1 MVHADRLA
9 GAGPGGLP
17 LGHERRVGHDGGR
30 GGQVLAELLAVAKG
44 VGKLHERV
52 CANFVCHLAKDDVG
66 GHGKGLLQADGAV
79 ALVGIVGDRCVAD
92 VHGAGRLVGAGK
104 AGGTGLECRGKRNDL
119 KRGARRVQRVHGAI
133 VHRAVLAAARL
144 QQGVDVGVVVGG
156 RAGACEHRA
165 GTRIDDYYSALKALE
180 RLLGRRLDTRVDGEL
195 GGVARLGLA
204 RERRD
209 GVVPAGVILRAGE
222 RVVHDALDGSGAILL
237 AHVANHVRCQVT
249 VGVGAYV
256 GAVLLLQRLG
266 QRHAIGRDD
275 GTALD
280 VLGAGD
286 GVVVGRHVLIVLGL
300 DDLDIGE
307 VADKDGEQR
316 RKGEHRTG

>member
-1 MVHADRLA
+1 M
-9 GAGPGGLP
+9 
-17 LGHERRVGHDGGR
+17 
-30 GGQVLAELLAVAKG
+30 
-44 VGKLHERV
+44 
-52 CANFVCHLAKDDVG
+52 
-66 GHGKGLLQADGAV
+66 
-79 ALVGIVGDRCVAD
+79 LVR
-92 VHGAGRLVGAGK
+92 
-104 AGGTGLECRGKRNDL
+104 AGGAGLECRGKRNDL

-156 RAGACEHRA
+156 RAGTCEHRA
-165 GTRIDDYYSALKALE
+165 GTRVDDHYSALKALE
-180 RLLGRRLDTRVDGEL
+180 RLLGRRLDTRVNGEL

-209 GVVPAGVILRAGE
+209 GVVPAGVILGAGE
-222 RVVHDALDGSGAILL
+222 RVVHDALDGGGAILL
-237 AHVANHVRCQVT
+237 AHVANHVRCQVA

-266 QRHAIGRDD
+266 QRHAVGRDD

-300 DDLDIGE
+300 NDLDIGE

>member
-1 MVHADRLA
+1 MRA
-9 GAGPGGLP
+9 P
-17 LGHERRVGHDGGR
+17 RRY
-30 GGQVLAELLAVAKG
+30 
-44 VGKLHERV
+44 
-52 CANFVCHLAKDDVG
+52 
-66 GHGKGLLQADGAV
+66 
-79 ALVGIVGDRCVAD
+79 
-92 VHGAGRLVGAGK
+92 AGRL
-104 AGGTGLECRGKRNDL
+104 L
-119 KRGARRVQRVHGAI
+119 
-133 VHRAVLAAARL
+133 
-144 QQGVDVGVVVGG
+144 
-156 RAGACEHRA
+156 
-165 GTRIDDYYSALKALE
+165 SS
-180 RLLGRRLDTRVDGEL
+180 RLDARVDGEL

-222 RVVHDALDGSGAILL
+222 RVVHDALDGGGAILL

-266 QRHAIGRDD
+266 QRHAVGRDD

-300 DDLDIGE
+300 NDLDIGE